1 MNIPDIKTLDLLY
14 AIAYSETNRVNK
26 RLIEEWKELATE
38 IVAEME
44 HDMDVMAEYYSNCG

>member
-14 AIAYSETNRVNK
+14 AIAYSETNRVNR

-38 IVAEME
+38 IVTEME